1 MTKNNL
7 NMLMVLFIWGALI
20 KVMDAIFTLEWQL
33 DITNVI
39 VASISLG
46 ILIVV
51 YIHAFIVDDSWF
63 VFEIDLLIGTVA
75 FTAIY
80 FVSVLCEIDLLGL
93 SKWVFYVIIAIY
105 IGMMFLG
112 IYTFIIFKYNKDQ
125 NVRGNKRT
133 AVGAAI
139 ITPLI
144 ALYYIIYKNVIKD
157 KHEELF
163 ILTWLIISIFITG
176 FFIWIATIMILET
189 YVKIKMRS
197 EK

>member
-7 NMLMVLFIWGALI
+7 NMLKVLFIWGALI
-20 KVMDAIFTLEWQL
+20 TVMDAIFTLEWQL

-105 IGMMFLG
+105 ICMMFLG

>member
-1 MTKNNL
+1 MTKNNV
-7 NMLMVLFIWGALI
+7 NMLKVLFIWGALI
-20 KVMDAIFTLEWQL
+20 TVMDAIFTLEWQL

-51 YIHAFIVDDSWF
+51 YIHALIVDDSWF

-112 IYTFIIFKYNKDQ
+112 IYTFIIFKYNKNQ
-125 NVRGNKRT
+125 NVRGNKST

-144 ALYYIIYKNVIKD
+144 ALYYIIYRNVIKD

>member
-1 MTKNNL
+1 MTKNNV
-7 NMLMVLFIWGALI
+7 NMLKVLFIWGALI
-20 KVMDAIFTLEWQL
+20 TVMDAIFTLEWQL

-51 YIHAFIVDDSWF
+51 YIHALIVDDSWF

-75 FTAIY
+75 FAAIY

-112 IYTFIIFKYNKDQ
+112 IYTFIIFKYNKNQ

-144 ALYYIIYKNVIKD
+144 ALYYIIYRNVIKD

>member
-1 MTKNNL
+1 MTKNNV
-7 NMLMVLFIWGALI
+7 NMLKVLFIWEALI
-20 KVMDAIFTLEWQL
+20 TVMDAIFTLEWQL

-51 YIHAFIVDDSWF
+51 YIHALIVDDSWF

-112 IYTFIIFKYNKDQ
+112 IYTFIIFKYNKNQ

-133 AVGAAI
+133 AVGSAI

-144 ALYYIIYKNVIKD
+144 ALYYIIYRNVIKD

>member
-1 MTKNNL
+1 MTKNNV
-7 NMLMVLFIWGALI
+7 NMLKVLFIWGALI
-20 KVMDAIFTLEWQL
+20 TVMDAIFTLEWQL

-51 YIHAFIVDDSWF
+51 YIHALIVDDSWF

-112 IYTFIIFKYNKDQ
+112 IYTFIIFKYNKNQ

-144 ALYYIIYKNVIKD
+144 ALYYIIYRNVIKD